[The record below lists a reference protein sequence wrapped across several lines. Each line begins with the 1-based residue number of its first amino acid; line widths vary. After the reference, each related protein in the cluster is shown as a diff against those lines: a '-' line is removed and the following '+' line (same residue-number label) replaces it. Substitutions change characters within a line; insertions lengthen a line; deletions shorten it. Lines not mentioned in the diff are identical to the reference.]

1 MSVVVGGV
9 EGEQEQQQQ
18 QQEEEE
24 GVMVHCLE
32 KKNIKIEE
40 LTWHSNMDMTARVSR
55 MARPILNKYIINNK

>member
-1 MSVVVGGV
+1 M
-9 EGEQEQQQQ
+9 EGEQEQQQ

>member
-1 MSVVVGGV
+1 M

-18 QQEEEE
+18 QEEEEE